1 VLVLSRRPGEQIAIG
16 ESGDIT
22 VRVLGITVDGK
33 VRLGIVAPAEI
44 PVHRQEIY
52 REIYGGNCRPLPSN
66 SAALQSA

>member
-1 VLVLSRRPGEQIAIG
+1 
-16 ESGDIT
+16 
-22 VRVLGITVDGK
+22 VLGITVDGK